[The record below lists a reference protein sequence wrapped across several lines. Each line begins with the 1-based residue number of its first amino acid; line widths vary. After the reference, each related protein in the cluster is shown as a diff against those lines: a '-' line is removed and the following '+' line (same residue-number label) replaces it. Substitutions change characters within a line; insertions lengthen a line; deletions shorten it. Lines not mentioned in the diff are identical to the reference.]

1 VRFGEDFA
9 AGEEMRRAQEALAA
23 AKPVRAAARK

>member
-9 AGEEMRRAQEALAA
+9 AAEEMRRAQEALAA
-23 AKPVRAAARK
+23 AKPVRAAARR